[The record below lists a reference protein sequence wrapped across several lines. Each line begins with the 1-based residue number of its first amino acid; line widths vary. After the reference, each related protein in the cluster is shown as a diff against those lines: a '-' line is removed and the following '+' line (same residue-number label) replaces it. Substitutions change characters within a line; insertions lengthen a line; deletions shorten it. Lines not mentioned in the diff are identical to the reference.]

1 MHTISINPNIPYLCN
16 ICVYAIITII
26 VLCIVLYTVE
36 TPHTCTTT
44 GVHTVR
50 TAPGRGM
57 VHCALKEVA
66 QDRSSAAHICTFA
79 THASPNAPPRRRL
92 GRVTAGP
99 CDTPPLHMRDTPS
112 LHTWRA
118 TRRHG
123 RHCTRLTTLR
133 CSLSIGHCRR
143 CARHRCC
150 TPAIA
155 AAAAHAARDPLLQT

>member
-1 MHTISINPNIPYLCN
+1 MRIS
-16 ICVYAIITII
+16 VYAIITII
-26 VLCIVLYTVE
+26 VLCIVLYTAE

-133 CSLSIGHCRR
+133 CSLSIGTIDAVVALATDAAHPPSLPPRHTPRATLCCRR
-143 CARHRCC
+143 NAKGGVCR
-150 TPAIA
+150 P
-155 AAAAHAARDPLLQT
+155 